1 MAAPTAS
8 TAGPRVFASN
18 SITSRRFPALRTL
31 AADDVEVMV
40 MPPAS
45 AKKQNA
51 ESKPLFDPNVVKP
64 SAVGSLGAARPAKAE
79 AAAAASSGRAMR
91 QRPPFRP
98 CNPTEA
104 KETITEIR
112 NGYVGIHSEYDRAHT
127 LELEERKDAEEHV
140 IGGLYCPSA
149 WSQARKQIE
158 INYFLNS
165 PDAETI
171 EAERRY
177 APSRRASEHMRGCAR
192 AAPRAPLLVSE
203 RTSGARHPARRR
215 HSNCLCCVRP
225 LARRYI
231 QEKAQRNMVE
241 YYRRLRPTGPPLQ
254 G

>member
-18 SITSRRFPALRTL
+18 SITSRRFPALRTR

-51 ESKPLFDPNVVKP
+51 ESKPLFDPNVIKP

-140 IGGLYCPSA
+140 IGG
-149 WSQARKQIE
+149 
-158 INYFLNS
+158 
-165 PDAETI
+165 
-171 EAERRY
+171 
-177 APSRRASEHMRGCAR
+177 RRASRSR
-192 AAPRAPLLVSE
+192 STTFSTRLTP
-203 RTSGARHPARRR
+203 
-215 HSNCLCCVRP
+215 
-225 LARRYI
+225 
-231 QEKAQRNMVE
+231 
-241 YYRRLRPTGPPLQ
+241 RRLRQSAGTRRAAAPASTCGAARGLRLAHRCS
-254 G
+254 